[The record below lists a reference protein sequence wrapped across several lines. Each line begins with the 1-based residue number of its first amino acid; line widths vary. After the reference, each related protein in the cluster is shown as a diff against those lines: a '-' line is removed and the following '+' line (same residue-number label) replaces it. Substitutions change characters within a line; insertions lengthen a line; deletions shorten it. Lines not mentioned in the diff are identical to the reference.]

1 MGSSDRKFTYRMSC
15 IVVSTELSSTSSMME
30 ISDYTYHDDDD
41 HDDDDDSD
49 DDDDVDYHN
58 DDDDSDDDDSVD
70 E

>member
-1 MGSSDRKFTYRMSC
+1 MGSADRKFTYRMSC

-41 HDDDDDSD
+41 SDDSD
-49 DDDDVDYHN
+49 D
-58 DDDDSDDDDSVD
+58 